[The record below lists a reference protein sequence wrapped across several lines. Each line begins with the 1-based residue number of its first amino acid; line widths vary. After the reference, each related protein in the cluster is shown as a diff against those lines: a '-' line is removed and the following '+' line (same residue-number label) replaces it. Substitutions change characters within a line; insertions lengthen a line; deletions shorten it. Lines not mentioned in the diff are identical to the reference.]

1 MDRRKRKTETAFK
14 EALFHFLEKKELNRI
29 TVRELCEYADMN
41 RGTFYLHYLDIYDL
55 MERTE
60 QEMIDAVFNVPT
72 DDLRTAE
79 ESVYAAFR
87 YVREHKTEYRIMFSA
102 NTGFM
107 NKLRGV
113 MIESSAARLRRVIPN
128 CTESLAKIVS
138 TIYIGGATALLEY
151 WVIKDD
157 CNTDPPVLL
166 SSLDQITKY
175 IYENSRTE
183 S

>member
-1 MDRRKRKTETAFK
+1 MDRRNRKTEAAFTS
-14 EALFHFLEKKELNRI
+14 ALIYYLDKKDLNRI
-29 TVRELCEYADMN
+29 TVKELCEYADMN

-60 QEMIDAVFNVPT
+60 QDMIDAVFRVPS
-72 DDLRTAE
+72 DNLRTAE
-79 ESVYAAFR
+79 ESVFETFR
-87 YVREHKTEYRIMFSA
+87 HVREHKTEYRIMFSA

-107 NKLRGV
+107 NKLRDV
-113 MIESSAARLRRVIPN
+113 MIESSAARLKRVIPN
-128 CTESLAKIVS
+128 CTDSLARIVS

-157 CNTDPPVLL
+157 CKTDPAVLL
-166 SSLDQITKY
+166 ASLDQITKY
-175 IYENSRTE
+175 MYENSRTE